1 MSDRVYADY
10 NATAPLRDEARSAMI
25 GAMDA
30 VGNPSSVHGAGREAR
45 ALIET
50 ARRQVAGLIGAA
62 PQSVVFTSGGTEASA
77 LALKGCGRTRIITS
91 AIEHEAVLAAI
102 PDAVRLPV
110 DAEGVLDLDALR
122 AALSDGGEASGKDC
136 LVSMQW
142 ANNETGVL
150 QPIEQIVEIAHASG
164 ALVHSD
170 AVQGAGKLPI
180 DMKAAGVDLMSLS
193 AHKIGGPA
201 GVGALVVREGLDL
214 KAVQSG
220 GGQEKGRRSGTE
232 NKIGIIGFGAAAEA
246 SLAALEDWSRVSA
259 LRDRFEAAVRNA
271 GNGARIFSSG
281 VARLP
286 NTSCVSISGVRG
298 ETQVIAMDLAG
309 IAVSSGSACS
319 SGKVRR
325 SHVLDAMD
333 PGSPDAETAIRVS
346 IGWETTEE
354 DIDRLVAAWC
364 DLYNRSS
371 ADQQ

>member
-1 MSDRVYADY
+1 MPNTVYADY
-10 NATAPLRDEARSAMI
+10 NATAPLRGESRAAMAD
-25 GAMDA
+25 AMDV
-30 VGNPSSVHGAGREAR
+30 VGNPSSVHGPGRAAR
-45 ALIET
+45 ALVEK
-50 ARRQVAGLIGAA
+50 ARRQVAALVGAA

-77 LALKGCGRTRIITS
+77 LALKGCGRSRIITS
-91 AIEHEAVLAAI
+91 AIEHDAVLAAM

-110 DAEGVLDLDALR
+110 DGDGVLDLAELKSAL
-122 AALSDGGEASGKDC
+122 AQGGEVS
-136 LVSMQW
+136 LVAVQW
-142 ANNETGVL
+142 ANNETGVV
-150 QPIEQIVEIAHASG
+150 QPIDRIIDIAHEHG
-164 ALVHSD
+164 ALVYSD
-170 AVQGAGKLPI
+170 AVQAAGKLSI
-180 DMKAAGVDLMSLS
+180 DMKEAGVDLLSLS
-193 AHKIGGPA
+193 AHKIGGPS

-232 NKIGIIGFGAAAEA
+232 NKIGIAGFGAAAEA
-246 SLAALEDWSRVSA
+246 SLAALDDWQRVSA
-259 LRDRFEAAVRNA
+259 LRDRFEAAVVAA

-286 NTSCVSISGVRG
+286 NTSCVSIRGARG

-309 IAVSSGSACS
+309 IAISSGSACS

-333 PGSPDAETAIRVS
+333 PDSPDAETAIRVS
-346 IGWETTEE
+346 IGWETTDE

-364 DLYNRSS
+364 DLYKRSS

>member
-10 NATAPLRDEARSAMI
+10 NATAPLRVEARAAMI
-25 GAMDA
+25 GAMNA

-45 ALIET
+45 ALVET
-50 ARRQVAGLIGAA
+50 ARRQVAGLIGAT

-77 LALKGCGRTRIITS
+77 LALKGCGRSRVFTS

-110 DAEGVLDLDALR
+110 DAQGVLKLDALQE
-122 AALSDGGEASGKDC
+122 ALSGGGADC
-136 LVSMQW
+136 LVSVQW

-150 QPIEQIVEIAHASG
+150 QPIERIVEIAHASG

-170 AVQGAGKLPI
+170 AVQSAGKLPV
-180 DMKAAGVDLMSLS
+180 DMKATGVDLLSLS

-201 GVGALVVREGLDL
+201 GVGALAVREGLDL

-232 NKIGIIGFGAAAEA
+232 NKIGIAGFGAAAEA
-246 SLAALEDWSRVSA
+246 SLAALEDWLRVSG
-259 LRDRFEAAVRNA
+259 LRDRFEAAVQEA

-281 VARLP
+281 AARLP
-286 NTSCVSISGVRG
+286 NTSCVSIHGARG

-309 IAVSSGSACS
+309 IAISSGSACS

-346 IGWETTEE
+346 IGWETTEQ